1 MRGESGLGKQR
12 ILFCSQNLGV
22 DAEGLG
28 RLDGSKKTV

>member
-28 RLDGSKKTV
+28 RLDASKKTV